1 MGLSQVEKIS
11 AQRSPL
17 YILMVRRFR
26 WNEYMKRVHAGKL
39 NLACVRHRIKSHVHH
54 LENTDRLECLFGWV
68 DVEATTFFF
77 LFRYI

>member
-1 MGLSQVEKIS
+1 MGLGRQPGRENFCS
-11 AQRSPL
+11 AIALIYPYGQTL
-17 YILMVRRFR
+17 R

-77 LFRYI
+77 PF